1 MKVAIAFTVL
11 VCLSATTAMACSY
24 NKSAQNTQ
32 AGNSQQASNSQKTSN
47 SQQTSAPGSQGATQT
62 RTN

>member
-1 MKVAIAFTVL
+1 MKLAIAFTVL

-24 NKSAQNTQ
+24 NKSAQSTP
-32 AGNSQQASNSQKTSN
+32 AGSSQQASNGQPTS
-47 SQQTSAPGSQGATQT
+47 TSGSQGTTGSQSTTPT